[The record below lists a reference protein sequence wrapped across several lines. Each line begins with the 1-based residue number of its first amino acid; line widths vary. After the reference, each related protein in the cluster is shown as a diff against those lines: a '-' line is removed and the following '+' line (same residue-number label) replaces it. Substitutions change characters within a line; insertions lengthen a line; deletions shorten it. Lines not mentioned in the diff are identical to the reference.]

1 LSVLSGLVLE
11 SGRRWGEAAE
21 PLQWD
26 DARAVLEPGAGPRRH
41 WLGRARGRSKTTD
54 VAGMTLSVL
63 LTEAE
68 QGGLQPGSVAYAGA
82 ADKDQ
87 ARLLLDAA
95 RRYVAQTPELRGV
108 VDVQAYRIVVPQRDV
123 LLEVLTADGPS
134 AYGLLPAWLVLD
146 ELCQWPETA
155 NARLVYD
162 ALTSSLPKVRGSR
175 AAIMTTA
182 GDPGHWSRKVYEHAQ
197 RSRLWRV
204 SDAEGPAPWMSAE
217 ELADERERL
226 LPSVY
231 ARLFL
236 NRWTAPEDRLTTL
249 DAVRECVRD
258 SPDPLDPRP
267 GVVYACGL
275 DLAVTRD
282 NAVLVV
288 AHLEQDD
295 EEQPRVVCDLV
306 RTWTPSKG
314 RPVDLA
320 EVETAVARVSA
331 EYGRAAV
338 AFDPAKA
345 ELMTQ
350 RLHRAGVSVEQRQFT
365 VATNN
370 QRAQMLF
377 RLLQGRRLSLPNDEQ
392 LVDELAAV
400 RLVETSPGVFR
411 LDHDRNRHD
420 DRATALA
427 LAAQHLLEQAEK
439 PKRRLRFRTA
449 ATGRYEGPFVSGPQ
463 PAEVRA
469 PWESRSEQLR
479 KARDAAWRSQGGRL

>member
-1 LSVLSGLVLE
+1 MSALSVLAGLVLAD
-11 SGRRWGEAAE
+11 GHRWGDAAE
-21 PLQWD
+21 ALQKA
-26 DARAVLEPGAGPRRH
+26 DAAAVLDPQGGPRRH

-63 LTEAE
+63 LTPAE
-68 QGGLQPGSVAYAGA
+68 QGGLRPGSVAYAGA

-95 RRYVAQTPELRGV
+95 RGYVARTPELRGV
-108 VDVQAYRIVVPQRDV
+108 ADVQAYRIVVPQRDV
-123 LLEVLTADGPS
+123 VLEVLTADGPS
-134 AYGLLPAWLVLD
+134 SYGLLPAWLVLD
-146 ELCQWPETA
+146 ELCQWPETQ

-162 ALTSSLPKVRGSR
+162 ALTSALPKVPDSR

-182 GDPGHWSRKVYEHAQ
+182 GDPAHWSRRVYEHAV
-197 RSRLWRV
+197 RSDLWRV
-204 SDAEGPAPWMSAE
+204 SDAQGPAPWMSPTD
-217 ELADERERL
+217 LADERARL

-231 ARLFL
+231 ARLFE
-236 NRWTAPEDRLTTL
+236 NVWTAPEDRLTTL

-258 SPDPLDPRP
+258 SPDPLDAVK
-267 GVVYACGL
+267 GVTYAIGL

-282 NAVLVV
+282 NAVLAV
-288 AHLEQDD
+288 AHLEDGAD
-295 EEQPRVVCDLV
+295 EQPKVVCDLV
-306 RTWTPSKG
+306 RTWTPAKG

-320 EVETAVARVSA
+320 EVETAVARIAA
-331 EYGRAAV
+331 EYGRAVV

-350 RLHRAGVSVEQRQFT
+350 RLHRAGVRVEQRQFT

-377 RLLQGRRLSLPNDEQ
+377 RLLQGRKLSLPNDEQ

-427 LAAQHLLEQAEK
+427 LAAQHLLEKAAQPA
-439 PKRRLRFRTA
+439 RRLRFRTEQPRPDGYAGPGAVNARIARA
-449 ATGRYEGPFVSGPQ
+449 A
-463 PAEVRA
+463 
-469 PWESRSEQLR
+469 
-479 KARDAAWRSQGGRL
+479 ARDAAWKQQGGRL